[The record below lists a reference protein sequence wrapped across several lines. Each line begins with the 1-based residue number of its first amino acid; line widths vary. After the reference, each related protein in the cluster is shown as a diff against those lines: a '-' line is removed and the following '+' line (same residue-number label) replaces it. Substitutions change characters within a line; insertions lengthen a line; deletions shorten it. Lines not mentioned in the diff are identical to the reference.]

1 MVLILIKQNNMNNF
15 QNFQQTK
22 VMMTPK
28 EFNKKNNDNVDDYGV
43 LFVYKDYFYINYN
56 RCCSGEEKPFSLTI
70 GNQSYD
76 SHNLESL
83 EIKLY
88 NDWFI
93 ENIEGSEEWLPYVG
107 IHSKKQTAL
116 YYLIFKD
123 DMGFDVEDISYSND
137 SVDTLRLSINKIE
150 LFDVLLPN
158 SARYDSDKEKFNT
171 FCVFPLECDFK
182 ENADYERVGD
192 GTMIDSM
199 EKLHI
204 FFNERFHQLALEYM
218 NRVLA
223 LAELDSYE
231 SGDYE
236 PCSLDEF
243 LNDNGNGVW
252 NYFPKNKSLQRA
264 YNQTWTDITFETI
277 VREEGYSILGIWDSY
292 NDLGDAIAFG
302 CEPINM
308 FEDGVESER
317 LTKEIFEKVTKYIE
331 VEIANGSIPL
341 ETNWLEYNKLSKY
354 FDTIH
359 LLEECTSDKM
369 ASDVINLVDDYL
381 EYDCT
386 ITWSPN
392 HWDKNGDEMGAFDEN
407 GDARETLVDLI
418 EGDEVINHQVK
429 SMLSYLQGNGF
440 VSGEDD
446 ATTSDD
452 EFTSPS
458 AEDGDA
464 KEYTWNGHEYNPLG
478 DTKEYDSE
486 EFTSPS
492 AEDKLEL
499 CRLANNHLK
508 ARIKV
513 FENEAASMD
522 SEIRN
527 LETKYQASQSE
538 ITELETRVTNLSFQ
552 YEVLQNKY
560 QASQSEM
567 FVKDA
572 KIQSQMKKINNLIT
586 K

>member
-1 MVLILIKQNNMNNF
+1 MNNF

-28 EFNKKNNDNVDDYGV
+28 EFNKKNNDSVDIDGALY
-43 LFVYKDYFYINYN
+43 VYKDYFYIHYN
-56 RCCSGEEKPFSLTI
+56 HCSKGLAKPYSLTI

-204 FFNERFHQLALEYM
+204 LFNERFHKLALDYM

-243 LNDNGNGVW
+243 LNDNDSMINDNGNCVW
-252 NYFPKNKSLQRA
+252 NDFPKNKSLQRA

-341 ETNWLEYNKLSKY
+341 ETNWLEFNKLSKY

-359 LLEECTSDKM
+359 LLEDCTTDKM
-369 ASDVINLVDDYL
+369 CSDVIDLVDDYL

-392 HWDKNGDEMGAFDEN
+392 HWDKNADEMGAFDEN
-407 GDARETLVDLI
+407 GDV
-418 EGDEVINHQVK
+418 
-429 SMLSYLQGNGF
+429 
-440 VSGEDD
+440 
-446 ATTSDD
+446 
-452 EFTSPS
+452 
-458 AEDGDA
+458 

-552 YEVLQNKY
+552 YEVLENKLALRGKKLRDSY
-560 QASQSEM
+560 DIEKTNEDTIYGLESQISI
-567 FVKDA
+567 KDEVFPPQSYPILIMA
-572 KIQSQMKKINNLIT
+572 LESLLYMKDDVRFKDENIPTNSKITSQMKKINNLIQR
-586 K
+586 

>member
-1 MVLILIKQNNMNNF
+1 MILILIKQNKMKNF
-15 QNFQQTK
+15 QDFRATLK
-22 VMMTPK
+22 VMTPK
-28 EFNKKNNDNVDDYGV
+28 EFNKKNNDDLDIGGTLY
-43 LFVYKDYFYINYN
+43 VYKDYFYINKN
-56 RCCSGEEKPFSLTI
+56 AININEFEHLQDKPFSLTI
-70 GNQSYD
+70 GNQYYESKYLRE
-76 SHNLESL
+76 LEV
-83 EIKLY
+83 KLY

-93 ENIEGSEEWLPYVG
+93 DNIEGSEEWLPYIGV
-107 IHSKKQTAL
+107 HSPNSSAL
-116 YYLIFKD
+116 YYLMFKD
-123 DMGFDVEDISYSND
+123 EMGFDVEDISYAND

-199 EKLHI
+199 EKLHN
-204 FFNERFHQLALEYM
+204 FFNERFHKLALDYM

-243 LNDNGNGVW
+243 LNDNDSMINDNGNCVW
-252 NYFPKNKSLQRA
+252 DDFPKNKSLQRA
-264 YNQTWTDITFETI
+264 YNQTWTDITFEAI

-341 ETNWLEYNKLSKY
+341 ETNWLEFNKLSKY

-369 ASDVINLVDDYL
+369 CSDVIDLVDDYL

-392 HWDKNGDEMGAFDEN
+392 HWDKNGDEIGAFDEN
-407 GDARETLVDLI
+407 
-418 EGDEVINHQVK
+418 
-429 SMLSYLQGNGF
+429 
-440 VSGEDD
+440 
-446 ATTSDD
+446 
-452 EFTSPS
+452 
-458 AEDGDA
+458 GDA

-552 YEVLQNKY
+552 YEVLQNKLSNAISPTKH
-560 QASQSEM
+560 QCTINRLESQISI
-567 FVKDA
+567 KDA

>member
-28 EFNKKNNDNVDDYGV
+28 EFNKKNNDSVDDYGV
-43 LFVYKDYFYINYN
+43 LFVYKDYFYIHYN

-341 ETNWLEYNKLSKY
+341 ETNWLEFNKLSKY

-407 GDARETLVDLI
+407 
-418 EGDEVINHQVK
+418 
-429 SMLSYLQGNGF
+429 
-440 VSGEDD
+440 
-446 ATTSDD
+446 
-452 EFTSPS
+452 
-458 AEDGDA
+458 GDA

>member
-369 ASDVINLVDDYL
+369 ASDVIDLVDDYL
-381 EYDCT
+381 EFDCT
-386 ITWSPN
+386 ITYSPS
-392 HWDKNGDEMGAFDEN
+392 HFSGEDVIGDFDENGDARETLVDLEN

-452 EFTSPS
+452 
-458 AEDGDA
+458 
-464 KEYTWNGHEYNPLG
+464 
-478 DTKEYDSE
+478 

>member
-1 MVLILIKQNNMNNF
+1 MNNF

-22 VMMTPK
+22 IMMTPK
-28 EFNKKNNDNVDDYGV
+28 EFNKKNNDSVDIYGA
-43 LFVYKDYFYINYN
+43 LYVYKEYFYIHYN
-56 RCCSGEEKPFSLTI
+56 RGEEKPFSLTI

-199 EKLHI
+199 EKLHN
-204 FFNERFHQLALEYM
+204 FFNERFHKLALDYM

-243 LNDNGNGVW
+243 LNDNDSMINDNGNCVW
-252 NYFPKNKSLQRA
+252 DDFPKNKSLQRA
-264 YNQTWTDITFETI
+264 YNQTWTDITFEAI

-341 ETNWLEYNKLSKY
+341 ETNWLEFNKLSKY

-369 ASDVINLVDDYL
+369 CSDVIDLVDDYL

-392 HWDKNGDEMGAFDEN
+392 HWDKNGDEIGAFDEN
-407 GDARETLVDLI
+407 
-418 EGDEVINHQVK
+418 
-429 SMLSYLQGNGF
+429 
-440 VSGEDD
+440 
-446 ATTSDD
+446 
-452 EFTSPS
+452 
-458 AEDGDA
+458 GDA

-552 YEVLQNKY
+552 YEVLQNKLSNAISPTKH
-560 QASQSEM
+560 QCTINRLESQISI
-567 FVKDA
+567 KDA

>member
-1 MVLILIKQNNMNNF
+1 MNNF

-28 EFNKKNNDNVDDYGV
+28 EFNKKNNDNVNDYGV

-56 RCCSGEEKPFSLTI
+56 RCCSGEEKPYSLTI

-171 FCVFPLECDFK
+171 FCVFPLECDYK

-204 FFNERFHQLALEYM
+204 LFNERFHQLALEYM

-243 LNDNGNGVW
+243 LNDNDSMINDNGNCVW
-252 NYFPKNKSLQRA
+252 NDFPKNKSLQRA

-292 NDLGDAIAFG
+292 NDLGDAISFG

-341 ETNWLEYNKLSKY
+341 ETNWLEFNKLSKY

-359 LLEECTSDKM
+359 LLEDCTTDKM
-369 ASDVINLVDDYL
+369 CSDVIDLVDDYL

-392 HWDKNGDEMGAFDEN
+392 HWDKNADEMGAFDEN
-407 GDARETLVDLI
+407 GDV
-418 EGDEVINHQVK
+418 
-429 SMLSYLQGNGF
+429 
-440 VSGEDD
+440 
-446 ATTSDD
+446 
-452 EFTSPS
+452 
-458 AEDGDA
+458 

-552 YEVLQNKY
+552 YEVLENKLALRGKSLRDSY
-560 QASQSEM
+560 DIEKTNEDTIYGLESQISI
-567 FVKDA
+567 KDEVFPPQSYPILIMA
-572 KIQSQMKKINNLIT
+572 LESLLYMKDDVRFKDENIPTNSKITSQMKKINNLIQR
-586 K
+586 